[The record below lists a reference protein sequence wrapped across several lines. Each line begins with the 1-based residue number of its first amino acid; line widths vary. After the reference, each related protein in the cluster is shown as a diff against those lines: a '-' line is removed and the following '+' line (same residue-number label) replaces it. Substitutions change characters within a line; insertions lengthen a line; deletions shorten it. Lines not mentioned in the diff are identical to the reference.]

1 MCDVLIFVF
10 ISACCVNFV
19 SILFKHE
26 LHPSTFSLS
35 HTLILTDQI
44 AELQKRLD
52 ALLKEGVMTLDY
64 VCDNIQVVMNVMRD
78 SNVTIRWLMLHSH
91 VDVRVTDQENRS
103 AE

>member
-1 MCDVLIFVF
+1 MFFHCP
-10 ISACCVNFV
+10 N
-19 SILFKHE
+19 
-26 LHPSTFSLS
+26 SLM
-35 HTLILTDQI
+35 LTNQI

-91 VDVRVTDQENRS
+91 VDVRVTDQ
-103 AE
+103 